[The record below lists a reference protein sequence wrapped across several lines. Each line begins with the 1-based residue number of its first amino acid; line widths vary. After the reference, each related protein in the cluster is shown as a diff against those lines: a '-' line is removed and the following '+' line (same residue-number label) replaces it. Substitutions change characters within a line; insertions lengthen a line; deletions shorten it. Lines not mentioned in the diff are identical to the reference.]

1 MSYAKMKTRDKIIE
15 ISREMVNK
23 SGIEGTSVR
32 EIAKKASVNIASIN
46 YYFGSKHNLMA
57 EIYKKN
63 QTSINEVLKERLKE
77 TQIVENAHP
86 SEFVIKLFETLLD
99 TTYTSNYSIILDHNV
114 QKSNQLNGEKEEF
127 IFPLGQKYI
136 SENLTN
142 HKELSPF
149 ELKRI
154 SFHLWTLVHQS
165 LFLISQPLY
174 NRNDYSEILSMDFIK
189 ESLEK
194 TSQEIIKEL

>member
-1 MSYAKMKTRDKIIE
+1 MNAENKNTKERILEATRE
-15 ISREMVNK
+15 IVNQH
-23 SGIEGTSVR
+23 GIEATSVR
-32 EIAKKASVNIASIN
+32 EIAKRASVNIASIN
-46 YYFGSKHNLMA
+46 YYFGSKYDLMA

-63 QTSINEVLKERLKE
+63 QTNINNTLKENLKE
-77 TQIVENAHP
+77 TQIIKNARP
-86 SEFVIKLFETLLD
+86 SEFVVKLFEELLE

-114 QKSNQLNGEKEEF
+114 QKSTHLNGEREEF
-127 IFPLGQKYI
+127 IIPLGQRYI
-136 SENLTN
+136 YENLGH
-142 HKELSPF
+142 HKKISPF

-174 NRNDYSEILSMDFIK
+174 SAKEHSDLLSIDFIK

-194 TSQEIIKEL
+194 TSHEIIKEL

>member
-1 MSYAKMKTRDKIIE
+1 MSSEKVNTRDRIIE
-15 ISREMVNK
+15 VTREIVNEF
-23 SGIEGTSVR
+23 GVEGTSVR

-46 YYFGSKHNLMA
+46 YYFGSKHDLMA
-57 EIYKKN
+57 EIYKRN
-63 QTSINEVLKERLKE
+63 QKSINEVLKERLKE

-86 SEFVIKLFETLLD
+86 SEFVVKLFETLLN

-127 IFPLGQKYI
+127 IFPLAQKYI
-136 SENLTN
+136 SENLDS
-142 HKELSPF
+142 HKKISPF

-174 NRNDYSEILSMDFIK
+174 NTNNHSEILSMEFIK